1 MPGVSFENLEK
12 IDQNYLNLNEND
24 QVSVLLYGYQIN
36 KSKNF
41 NQSILKNVISY
52 VKVTA
57 QFDKLLVSFKQ

>member
-1 MPGVSFENLEK
+1 MPGVSIENLEE
-12 IDQNYLNLNEND
+12 IDQNCLNLNEND
-24 QVSVLLYGYQIN
+24 QVSVLLYGYQIS

-52 VKVTA
+52 VKVTV

>member
-1 MPGVSFENLEK
+1 MPGVSFENLEE
-12 IDQNYLNLNEND
+12 IDQNCLNLNEND